1 MLDEIR
7 VANRA
12 KSPKGRDLFAL
23 IHILQCFWEGRGACR
38 RRRMRRKGSS
48 QSGKKDLIYLPAHF
62 FRSKGL
68 IDWDLA
74 FGPQYF
80 PLIYIAEQM
89 QQCKRS
95 KGRGLCVG
103 NAICLAF
110 CPLFFGGKLRSAHY
124 CVEFDAID
132 HSRVANVSLSVSLS
146 LCVCSSYICAVFLLK
161 YLLSENIARGVKFLY
176 GLLRW
181 RKGRETALVLVVK
194 PGLVEA
200 GGREVIMFLC
210 TYFGQWAR
218 VKVVLLVLS

>member
-80 PLIYIAEQM
+80 PLMYIAEQM

-110 CPLFFGGKLRSAHY
+110 CPLFLGESWGLLIIVLNLMRLTIA
-124 CVEFDAID
+124 EWQT
-132 HSRVANVSLSVSLS
+132 SLSLSLS
-146 LCVCSSYICAVFLLK
+146 LCVFVHRIYVLYFFW
-161 YLLSENIARGVKFLY
+161 NIFSAK
-176 GLLRW
+176 
-181 RKGRETALVLVVK
+181 
-194 PGLVEA
+194 
-200 GGREVIMFLC
+200 I
-210 TYFGQWAR
+210 
-218 VKVVLLVLS
+218 